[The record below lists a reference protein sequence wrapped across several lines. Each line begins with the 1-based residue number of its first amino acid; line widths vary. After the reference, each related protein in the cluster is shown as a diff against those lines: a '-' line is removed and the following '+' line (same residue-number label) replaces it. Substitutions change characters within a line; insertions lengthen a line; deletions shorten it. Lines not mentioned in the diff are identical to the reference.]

1 MSTSI
6 VDRFSHYGSIQGD
19 YVPTKWIADFEFLG
33 SDKKKKKHVYSHK
46 FSLEQP
52 LFAYT
57 DYHQAWNMVVSSMSV
72 VNYFE
77 KVTRDYSSI
86 SMNKEIVGG
95 MPVVKGTRIP
105 VALIISCLSEGMTIE
120 EISEDFGLK
129 ENEVRESLNYVVD
142 LLNRP
147 FHEGNDETL
156 P

>member
-1 MSTSI
+1 
-6 VDRFSHYGSIQGD
+6 
-19 YVPTKWIADFEFLG
+19 
-33 SDKKKKKHVYSHK
+33 
-46 FSLEQP
+46 
-52 LFAYT
+52 
-57 DYHQAWNMVVSSMSV
+57 MSV